1 MANTNAALVDDIM
14 GFNPQDLTA
23 FQEKGPKADPN
34 IYKTNPKNAKS
45 DDGVYRSKIKL
56 ILNPFAPKESVI
68 DQAQYWLNMMDGS
81 LAVRSCLSEGDKNC
95 PLFKA
100 WKRLWFSG
108 DEAKKDFSK
117 KVYDKTESKWVLC
130 QILEDE
136 NFPELVGQIRVM
148 KLAKDIYEKLMARM
162 KPSAASGKAPYPVMD
177 YVIGLALDMEV
188 QPGPDDPSAPERKQ
202 REISYSLCNFGD
214 YATCIKT
221 DGTPILTED
230 EIELVDSY
238 VQAINDAQN
247 GKTDKK
253 RQAGAAALEKIK
265 PQIKPIYEKVIT
277 YIADNV
283 IDVNTGE
290 KLDIQ
295 KYCGFQPWD
304 NATRTAVE
312 HFTEMT
318 DACIDPSTMTYEQF
332 KAAQNAAASGV
343 AAAPANPAPVQTDE
357 APEAPVGQV
366 LTPAEPGEGDG
377 VPF

>member
-1 MANTNAALVDDIM
+1 MANTSNTLVDDILN
-14 GFNPQDLTA
+14 FDPQNLSA

-56 ILNPFAPKESVI
+56 ILNPFSPKDSII
-68 DQAQYWLNMMDGS
+68 DQAQYWLNRMDGS
-81 LAVRSCLSEGDKNC
+81 LAVRSSLSEGDKNC

-108 DEAKKDFSK
+108 DEAKKNFSK
-117 KVYDKTESKWVLC
+117 TVYDKNESKWVLV

-136 NFPELVGQIRVM
+136 NQPELVGQIRVM
-148 KLAKDIYEKLMARM
+148 KLAKDIYEKLNAKM

-177 YVIGLALDMEV
+177 YVIGLVLDMEV

-221 DGTPILTED
+221 DGTPILSDD
-230 EIELVDSY
+230 EAELVDTY
-238 VQAINDAQN
+238 VTAINDAQN

-253 RQAGAAALEKIK
+253 RQAGAAKLAEVR
-265 PQIKPIYEKVIT
+265 PQIRPIYEKVIS
-277 YIADNV
+277 YIAENV
-283 IDVNTGE
+283 LDTTTGE
-290 KLDIQ
+290 KLDIV

-304 NATRTAVE
+304 AATQKAVAE
-312 HFTEMT
+312 FTEMT
-318 DACIDPSTMTYEQF
+318 DACIDPQTMTYEQF
-332 KAAQNAAASGV
+332 KKAQEAATVGV
-343 AAAPANPAPVQTDE
+343 AAAVSTTDSTDAPTETAAPV
-357 APEAPVGQV
+357 AQV
-366 LTPAEPGEGDG
+366 ITPAAPGDDD